1 MQQRQRGDIMEF
13 DMLDEIDE
21 INRENEKIKDNE
33 AYRIIYAT
41 REKKSEEILVALV
54 EKGKEKEWDLASE
67 KEFKDL
73 KEAYNY
79 RDLMLKYKF
88 E

>member
-1 MQQRQRGDIMEF
+1 
-13 DMLDEIDE
+13 MLDVIDE
-21 INRENEKIKDNE
+21 INRENDKIKENE
-33 AYRIIYAT
+33 AYRIVYAT

-67 KEFKDL
+67 KEFNNL
-73 KEAYNY
+73 KKAYNY

>member
-1 MQQRQRGDIMEF
+1 MEF
-13 DMLDEIDE
+13 DMLDVFDE
-21 INRENEKIKDNE
+21 INSENEKIKDNE
-33 AYRIIYAT
+33 AYRIVYAT
-41 REKKSEEILVALV
+41 QEKKSEEILVALV

-67 KEFKDL
+67 KEFVDL

>member
-1 MQQRQRGDIMEF
+1 
-13 DMLDEIDE
+13 MLDEIDE
-21 INRENEKIKDNE
+21 INREKEKIKDNE

>member
-1 MQQRQRGDIMEF
+1 MEF
-13 DMLDEIDE
+13 DMLDVIDE
-21 INRENEKIKDNE
+21 INRENKKIKDNE

>member
-1 MQQRQRGDIMEF
+1 MEF

-67 KEFKDL
+67 KEFKGL

>member
-1 MQQRQRGDIMEF
+1 MEF

>member
-1 MQQRQRGDIMEF
+1 MEF

-21 INRENEKIKDNE
+21 INREKEKIKDNE

>member
-1 MQQRQRGDIMEF
+1 MEF
-13 DMLDEIDE
+13 DMLDVIDE
-21 INRENEKIKDNE
+21 INRENDKIKDNE
-33 AYRIIYAT
+33 AYRIVYAT

-67 KEFKDL
+67 KEFNHL

>member
-1 MQQRQRGDIMEF
+1 MELDI
-13 DMLDEIDE
+13 LDVFDE
-21 INRENEKIKDNE
+21 INSENEKIKDNE
-33 AYRIIYAT
+33 AYRVVYAT
-41 REKKSEEILVALV
+41 QEKKSEEILVALV

-67 KEFKDL
+67 KEFVDL